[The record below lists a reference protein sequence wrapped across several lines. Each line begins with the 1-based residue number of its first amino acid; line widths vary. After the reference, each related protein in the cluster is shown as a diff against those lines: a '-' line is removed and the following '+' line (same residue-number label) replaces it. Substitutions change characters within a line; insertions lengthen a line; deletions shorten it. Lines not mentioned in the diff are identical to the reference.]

1 MATMRQASMGF
12 MFAVSFAALA
22 GCGSDDSGSAS
33 TGGAATSG
41 VASSG
46 ATTSGT
52 TSSGATTSGATTSGA
67 TTSGASTSGATTS
80 PVTQPSNT
88 VTGVITPSGSAT
100 VDAAPTITGTPVTTL
115 VAGTAYSFVP
125 STTDPSAAPLTFS
138 IKNIPSWAKFDA
150 ASGTL
155 SGVPTTGNV
164 GSYPNIVISASNGS
178 TSASLTAFA
187 ISVTAPVAAPTL
199 DVTGT
204 PASKVSVG
212 APYSF
217 KPAAADSA
225 GANLVYSIVNKPTW
239 ATFNAGTGALTG
251 TPGTANV
258 GVTSQIVIQVTDG
271 TLTASLPAF
280 SVTVASAPADSVA
293 LSWTE
298 PTLNADG
305 TPATNLSGY
314 HIYYGTSAA
323 SLNNVVTVANASDT
337 KEVVSNLA
345 SGTWYFAV
353 ASYNTANVDSA
364 LTAVVSVSL

>member
-1 MATMRQASMGF
+1 MATMRQAPMGF
-12 MFAVSFAALA
+12 MVAVCFAALA
-22 GCGSDDSGSAS
+22 GCGSDDSGST

-41 VASSG
+41 VATSG

-52 TSSGATTSGATTSGA
+52 TTSSATVSGVTASGATTSQ
-67 TTSGASTSGATTS
+67 
-80 PVTQPSNT
+80 VTQPSNS
-88 VTGVITPSGSAT
+88 VTGVITPSTSVT
-100 VDAAPTITGTPVTTL
+100 VEAAPTITGTPVTTL
-115 VAGTAYSFVP
+115 VAGTAYSFIPTTSAP
-125 STTDPSAAPLTFS
+125 SGATLAFT
-138 IKNIPSWAKFDA
+138 IKNMPSWAKFDA
-150 ASGTL
+150 TSGTL

-164 GSYPNIVISASNGS
+164 GSYPNIVISAGDGS
-178 TSASLTAFA
+178 TTASLTAFA

-217 KPAAADSA
+217 KPAADDSA
-225 GANLVYSIVNKPTW
+225 GAKLKYSIVNKPTW

-258 GVTSQIVIQVTDG
+258 GVTSQIVIRVTDG

-280 SVTVASAPADSVA
+280 SITVASAPADSVA

-323 SLNNVVTVANASDT
+323 SLNNVVTVANAADT

-345 SGTWYFAV
+345 AGTWYFAV

>member
-1 MATMRQASMGF
+1 M
-12 MFAVSFAALA
+12 
-22 GCGSDDSGSAS
+22 
-33 TGGAATSG
+33 
-41 VASSG
+41 
-46 ATTSGT
+46 
-52 TSSGATTSGATTSGA
+52 
-67 TTSGASTSGATTS
+67 
-80 PVTQPSNT
+80 
-88 VTGVITPSGSAT
+88 
-100 VDAAPTITGTPVTTL
+100 
-115 VAGTAYSFVP
+115 
-125 STTDPSAAPLTFS
+125 
-138 IKNIPSWAKFDA
+138 PSWAKFDA

-164 GSYPNIVISASNGS
+164 GSYPNIVISASDGS

-187 ISVTAPVAAPTL
+187 ISVTAPIAAPTL

-217 KPAAADSA
+217 KPAADDSA
-225 GANLVYSIVNKPTW
+225 GAKLVYSIVNKPTW
-239 ATFNAGTGALTG
+239 ATFDTGSGALTG

-280 SVTVASAPADSVA
+280 SITVASAPADSVA

-323 SLNNVVTVANASDT
+323 SLNKVVTVKNAADT